1 MKKNRLILFG
11 VLIACLPL
19 FLHSQSNTIID
30 ELLDEEKAD
39 WGQTTYMVLTAAEL
53 LDENIDT
60 TGAIETLR
68 KQKWEVDVKE
78 PAEPITLGEY
88 SFLLMKAFNIPGGLM
103 YKIVPGPRYA
113 ARELGYLNFI
123 DNDKSPNRT
132 LSGEEV
138 LRILGRLLEWKEAN
152 L

>member
-53 LDENIDT
+53 LDENT
-60 TGAIETLR
+60 NMAEAINNKGVCHIHGYGT
-68 KQKWEVDVKE
+68 
-78 PAEPITLGEY
+78 Y
-88 SFLLMKAFNIPGGLM
+88 HSSFHIP
-103 YKIVPGPRYA
+103 V
-113 ARELGYLNFI
+113 
-123 DNDKSPNRT
+123 
-132 LSGEEV
+132 
-138 LRILGRLLEWKEAN
+138 RL
-152 L
+152 